1 MMFNK
6 SLERNVLVF
15 LLIFFVP
22 GIKAQDKYLAEIG
35 VAAGNGFYLGDA
47 NGQPFK
53 NPTTVYGATFRYR
66 FNPRTALRTE
76 WNHGVAEGKYINA
89 TDETVNFSNSLNAFD
104 ICGEFNFFDL
114 MQKPNNR
121 NSKRYSTYVFAGLGT
136 MIYPNDSSKTVTA
149 LSIPFGVGFK
159 YKVSSRF
166 NVNLQWNMRWIDSDD
181 LEGVNE
187 LNNPHG
193 LNGSNPFN
201 KDFFSAITLGIT
213 FDFLKKPCDCKS
225 KW

>member
-6 SLERNVLVF
+6 SLRRNVLVL
-15 LLIFFVP
+15 LLILLVP
-22 GIKAQDKYLAEIG
+22 GIKAQDDYLAEIG

-53 NPTTVYGATFRYR
+53 NPTTVYGGTFRYR

-89 TDETVNFSNSLNAFD
+89 TNETVNFSNSLNAFD

-136 MIYPNDSSKTVTA
+136 MIYPSDSNKTSTA
-149 LSIPFGVGFK
+149 ISIPFGVGFK

-166 NVNLQWNMRWIDSDD
+166 NVNLQWSMRWINRDD
-181 LEGVNE
+181 LEGVSD
-187 LNNPHG
+187 LNNPHS
-193 LNGSNPFN
+193 LNGSNPLN